1 MNTGYKQKYHHW
13 TRLEERMI
21 KKAYNPHRWWGRK
34 DLADE
39 LGVTEAALEGHIR
52 QMKRGGRL

>member
-1 MNTGYKQKYHHW
+1 MKEGVQGKYHIW

-21 KKAYNPHRWWGRK
+21 QKAYIPHRWWGRGE
-34 DLADE
+34 LAKE